1 MKILIGCLHFSNF
14 GGSEIYVFEISRAL
28 QKIGFEVVV
37 ASQNIGTRMTHKAA
51 LHGINCVSLSN
62 IPDINF
68 DLIFANHNGPTE
80 FLLNKY
86 PNTPFICGI
95 HSEIIREEEP
105 VIHPNIKKYI
115 AIRPQIKT
123 LLINHFNISENKIE
137 LIYNPFDT
145 SRFNKKNNLP
155 HPDID
160 ILFVGNNNH
169 LRNTVIQHLIQ
180 ESHFNQQKLT
190 LLGSGF
196 NFYKN
201 INHVDVIE
209 SLWNTEQYIQ
219 RCKFTAGI
227 MLGRSTIEGWLCGK
241 PGWIYDVNNRG
252 QIISKELFSPPENLN
267 VFNSNYVAKQI
278 SSIIKNL

>member
-28 QKIGFEVVV
+28 QDIGVEVVI
-37 ASQNIGTRMTHKAA
+37 ASQNIGANMIHKAA
-51 LHGINCVSLSN
+51 LYGINCVSLSN
-62 IPDINF
+62 TPDIDF
-68 DLIFANHNGPTE
+68 DLIFSNHHEPTK

-95 HSEIIREEEP
+95 HSEIIKEEEP

-145 SRFNKKNNLP
+145 SRFNKENNSLN
-155 HPDID
+155 PDID
-160 ILFVGNNNH
+160 ILFVGTNSH
-169 LRNTVIQHLIQ
+169 LRNTAVQDLIQ
-180 ESHFNQQKLT
+180 ESRAKQQNLT
-190 LLGSGF
+190 LLGYGF
-196 NFYKN
+196 NSYKN
-201 INHVDVIE
+201 IEHVNVVDP
-209 SLWNTEQYIQ
+209 LWNTEQYIQ
-219 RCKFTAGI
+219 RCKYTAGI

-267 VFNSNYVAKQI
+267 IFDSKYTAKQI
-278 SSIIKNL
+278 FSIINIL